1 MEIARFVEAIC
12 GKDEFLYLPSAEKVI
27 VPREGTL
34 AIDAMPP
41 QGGLQI
47 KEACRYWILWWRE
60 MEMSYRPLSFTVH
73 RGSRYE
79 QSPAHCWSLSS
90 GYNTGPLS
98 SSSAERAYA

>member
-47 KEACRYWILWWRE
+47 LDFLVAGDGDVVC
-60 MEMSYRPLSFTVH
+60 LSFTVH

-90 GYNTGPLS
+90 GYNSGPLS